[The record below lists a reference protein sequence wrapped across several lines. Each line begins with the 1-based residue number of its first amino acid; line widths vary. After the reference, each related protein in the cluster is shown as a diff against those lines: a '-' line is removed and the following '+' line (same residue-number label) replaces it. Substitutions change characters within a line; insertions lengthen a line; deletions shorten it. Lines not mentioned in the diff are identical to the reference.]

1 MSSFVFFTLTCVS
14 KALPC
19 LHLSPSLPFLV
30 LSPCFFSPVVLHS
43 PLLLFTRALFLPM
56 MFLCLVLCLCSHGPH
71 HPDPSDRLDQ
81 KKSPIQWSLGC
92 FLFRFVPLFPSLA
105 FFNVIVFP
113 LSLVVFV
120 SHLLLTCLRLR
131 CFTRCLCLF
140 LSGGDVKRDIVL

>member
-14 KALPC
+14 MALPC

-30 LSPCFFSPVVLHS
+30 LFPLFFYPVVLHS
-43 PLLLFTRALFLPM
+43 PLLLITRALFLPM
-56 MFLCLVLCLCSHGPH
+56 MFYVSSCASVHTVHIIQIP
-71 HPDPSDRLDQ
+71 PIVWIK
-81 KKSPIQWSLGC
+81 KKSPIQWSLGS
-92 FLFRFVPLFPSLA
+92 FLFRFVPLFPSLV

-131 CFTRCLCLF
+131 CFNRCLCLF